1 VERAKAVAV
10 AKSGK
15 LAPLAGPISWTGTLQ
30 ANAIGPGSPEGQ
42 IAGRGTGT
50 WVNDGLY
57 LLFAGEQTYTL
68 GELTWAWKGHFLIG
82 YDPAVQRYREILADN
97 IGMGLKDCTL
107 QDTVLRA
114 EARPHPSTCSA
125 YRCSVRSGTTTPRRA
140 SRSPAFTTVRPWR
153 TSMSSSYP
161 WCAASSAHDQPWP
174 SARCG
179 RTRSATRPNSS
190 TPSWP
195 SPPARSRPHATAA
208 STYLRTVLRST
219 AASRAV
225 ERSPCPRSHSR
236 STSLTSCTPTSR
248 NVTAA
253 SQIR

>member
-1 VERAKAVAV
+1 MCRGPGAHRAAQYDIEQVERAKAVAV

-107 QDTVLRA
+107 QDTRLTVDFPPGVAFEAAGHSIRYRQTYDWAEPGKITLTMEREVDGGDWVLTER
-114 EARPHPSTCSA
+114 
-125 YRCSVRSGTTTPRRA
+125 SV
-140 SRSPAFTTVRPWR
+140 
-153 TSMSSSYP
+153 
-161 WCAASSAHDQPWP
+161 
-174 SARCG
+174 
-179 RTRSATRPNSS
+179 ATR
-190 TPSWP
+190 
-195 SPPARSRPHATAA
+195 RS
-208 STYLRTVLRST
+208 V
-219 AASRAV
+219 
-225 ERSPCPRSHSR
+225 
-236 STSLTSCTPTSR
+236 
-248 NVTAA
+248 
-253 SQIR
+253 